1 VHPGILALS
10 VSCDLIT
17 APELQRAE
25 FLFFEDPSVGSV
37 EPPRSSGDNL
47 YMEIDGEAELF
58 LQYEF
63 REMTSAI
70 VARDKDKGRSYR
82 VERFRHSDPREAF
95 GVYSQH
101 RFPDQETVRLD
112 SSEAILSE
120 MSLDSFRGS
129 YFIRIRATGGGS
141 GSREELLALGRA
153 VLGNLPGKGDPP
165 AETLAFRIPGVVP
178 GTIVYQKRAILGD
191 ERLSPGFEA
200 KLDAGGVQGTLLV
213 ILPTGTGKGG
223 AFERLA
229 ALPGWTGDGPGVY
242 RADLPRGPAW
252 FSARGSRILGVA
264 GKLSRTDALD
274 LLKKMDAALGDGRAQ
289 RRIPT
294 KSIRVMAGKDGYL

>member
-1 VHPGILALS
+1 MRPEILAFS
-10 VSCDLIT
+10 VFLLICVA
-17 APELQRAE
+17 APRTSAGGVPL
-25 FLFFEDPSVGSV
+25 LPDGPVGWTVV
-37 EPPRSSGDNL
+37 EPPRSFGPDNL

-70 VARDKDKGRSYR
+70 VARTKDSGRTYR
-82 VERFRHSDPREAF
+82 VERFHHGDPREAF

-129 YFIRIRATGGGS
+129 YFVRIRADRGGS
-141 GSREELLALGRA
+141 GSREEILDLGRA

-165 AETLAFRIPGVVP
+165 EETLAFRISGVVP
-178 GTIVYQKRAILGD
+178 GTIVYQKRAILGE
-191 ERLSPGFEA
+191 ERLSPGYEA
-200 KLDAGGVQGTLLV
+200 KFDAGGVQGTLLL
-213 ILPTGTGKGG
+213 ILQAGTGKGR
-223 AFERLA
+223 ALERLA
-229 ALPGWTGDGPGVY
+229 TLPGWTGDGPGVY

-252 FSARGSRILGVA
+252 FSVRGNRVLGVA
-264 GKLSRTDALD
+264 GKLPRAHALEV
-274 LLKKMDAALGDGRAQ
+274 LNKMNETLGTSAR
-289 RRIPT
+289 
-294 KSIRVMAGKDGYL
+294 

>member
-1 VHPGILALS
+1 VGPSRTGVRPEILALS
-10 VSCDLIT
+10 VFLLICVA
-17 APELQRAE
+17 APRASAGSVPLLPE
-25 FLFFEDPSVGSV
+25 GSVGWTVV
-37 EPPRSSGDNL
+37 EPPRSFGPDNL

-70 VARDKDKGRSYR
+70 VARAKDKRRTYR
-82 VERFRHSDPREAF
+82 VERFLHGDPHEAF

-112 SSEAILSE
+112 SSEAIISE
-120 MSLDSFRGS
+120 RSLDSFRGS
-129 YFIRIRATGGGS
+129 YFVRIRAGGDPS

-178 GTIVYQKRAILGD
+178 GTTVYQKRAILGD
-191 ERLSPGFEA
+191 ERFSPGFEA
-200 KLDAGGVQGTLLV
+200 KFDSGGVQGTLLL
-213 ILPTGTGKGG
+213 ILQAGTGKGG
-223 AFERLA
+223 VFERLA
-229 ALPGWTGDGPGVY
+229 TLTGWTGDGPGVY

-252 FSARGSRILGVA
+252 FSARGNRILGVTGELPRA
-264 GKLSRTDALD
+264 QALE
-274 LLKKMDAALGDGRAQ
+274 LLNKMDEALGTSAR
-289 RRIPT
+289 
-294 KSIRVMAGKDGYL
+294 

>member
-1 VHPGILALS
+1 MRGAGTGVRPEILAVS
-10 VSCDLIT
+10 VFLLICVA
-17 APELQRAE
+17 APRASAG
-25 FLFFEDPSVGSV
+25 SVPLLPEGPVGWTVV
-37 EPPRSSGDNL
+37 EPPRSFGPDNL

-70 VARDKDKGRSYR
+70 VARAKDKGRTYR
-82 VERFRHSDPREAF
+82 VERFLHGDPREAF

-101 RFPDQETVRLD
+101 RFPDQETVRID

-129 YFIRIRATGGGS
+129 YYVRIRAAGVDS

-153 VLGNLPGKGDPP
+153 LLGNLPGKGDPP

-178 GTIVYQKRAILGD
+178 GTTVYQKRAILGD
-191 ERLSPGFEA
+191 ERISPGFEA
-200 KLDAGGVQGTLLV
+200 KFDAGGVRGTLLLV
-213 ILPTGTGKGG
+213 LQTGTGKGG
-223 AFERLA
+223 ALDRLA
-229 ALPGWTGDGPGVY
+229 TLPGWTGDGPGVY

-252 FSARGSRILGVA
+252 FSARGNRVLGVA
-264 GKLSRTDALD
+264 GELSRTRALELLDKMDDALG
-274 LLKKMDAALGDGRAQ
+274 ASGR
-289 RRIPT
+289 
-294 KSIRVMAGKDGYL
+294 

>member
-1 VHPGILALS
+1 VGASGTGVRPEILALS
-10 VSCDLIT
+10 VFLLICVA
-17 APELQRAE
+17 APRA
-25 FLFFEDPSVGSV
+25 PAGSVPLLPEGPVGWTVV
-37 EPPRSSGDNL
+37 EPPRTFGPDNL

-70 VARDKDKGRSYR
+70 VARAKDKRRTYR
-82 VERFRHSDPREAF
+82 VERFLHSDPREAF

-101 RFPDQETVRLD
+101 RFPDQETIRLD
-112 SSEAILSE
+112 SSEAIISE

-129 YFIRIRATGGGS
+129 CFVRIRAGGDPS
-141 GSREELLALGRA
+141 GSREELLALSRA

-178 GTIVYQKRAILGD
+178 GTTVYQKRAILGD

-200 KLDAGGVQGTLLV
+200 KFDAGGVQGTLLL
-213 ILPTGTGKGG
+213 ILQTRTGKGG
-223 AFERLA
+223 ALERLA
-229 ALPGWTGDGPGVY
+229 TLPGWTGDGPGVH

-252 FSARGSRILGVA
+252 FSVRGNRVLGVA
-264 GKLSRTDALD
+264 GELSRMHAIE
-274 LLKKMDAALGDGRAQ
+274 LLNKMDEALETSAR
-289 RRIPT
+289 
-294 KSIRVMAGKDGYL
+294 